1 MAGKQELLTELLE
14 PVIESMGFELWG
26 LEFHSNGKNQV
37 LRIYIDSDNGNG
49 IGIDD
54 CSGVSRQCAAI
65 LDVEDP
71 IQTEYQL
78 EVSSPG
84 MDRPLYKLDQ
94 FARYVGQKVKL
105 QLRFPYEGQRK
116 YTGTLT
122 SVENEDLVLAVDD
135 HEYLFPVDGI
145 EKASLIWQD
154 NI

>member
-26 LEFHSNGKNQV
+26 LEFHSNGKNQM
-37 LRIYIDSDNGNG
+37 LRIYIDSENG

-94 FARYVGQKVKL
+94 FARYVGHKIKL
-105 QLRFPYEGQRK
+105 QLRFPYEGQRR

-122 SVENEDLVLAVDD
+122 GVENEDLVLAVDD

-145 EKASLIWQD
+145 EKSSLIWQD

>member
-1 MAGKQELLTELLE
+1 VAGKQELLIELLE
-14 PVIESMGFELWG
+14 PVIESMGFDLWG
-26 LEFHSNGKNQV
+26 LEFHSNGKNQM
-37 LRIYIDSDNGNG
+37 LRIYIDSENG

-71 IQTEYQL
+71 IQSEYQL

-84 MDRPLYKLDQ
+84 IDRPLYKLDQ
-94 FARYVGQKVKL
+94 FARYIGHKVKL

-122 SVENEDLVLAVDD
+122 GVENEDLVLAVAD